1 MKISHTYSKNLSS
14 KETLDQSKAISNSL
28 YKIDPKIGS
37 IYDIHVNLVD
47 GDWFIDFIASG
58 DYPELKVNAY
68 TENKSSYTI
77 LKIDSISLTNVP
89 KTIKFDDN
97 AENLND
103 YLMILEYISELYD
116 YEFTID

>member
-1 MKISHTYSKNLSS
+1 MKIAHTFNKRLSS
-14 KETLDQSKAISNSL
+14 KETLDQSKAIINSL

-47 GDWFIDFIASG
+47 GEWFIDFIASG
-58 DYPELKVNAY
+58 DYPELKVDAY
-68 TENKSSYTI
+68 TETESNRTI
-77 LKIDSISLTNVP
+77 LKIDSISLTNVS

-103 YLMILEYISELYD
+103 YIMILEYISELYD
-116 YEFTID
+116 YEFEL